1 MTETLT
7 APPLPPGDVVTEDR
21 DRPGFEDCRG
31 TWHDLSDLGGRR
43 C

>member
-1 MTETLT
+1 MTETLL
-7 APPLPPGDVVTEDR
+7 APPLPPATPVAGDGA

-31 TWHDLSDLGGRR
+31 TWHDAAEVES